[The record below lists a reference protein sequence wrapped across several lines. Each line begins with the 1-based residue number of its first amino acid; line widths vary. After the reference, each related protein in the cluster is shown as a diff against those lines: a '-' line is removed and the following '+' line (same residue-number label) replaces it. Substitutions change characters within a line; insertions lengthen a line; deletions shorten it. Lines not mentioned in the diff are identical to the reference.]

1 MTERTL
7 SIIKPDGVQ
16 RGLVGEILKRFEE
29 AGFKLVGMK
38 MVRLGRAQARAF
50 YRVHE
55 GKPFFEGLTDF
66 MSSGP
71 CVAVVL
77 EGDDVIGRYREMMGA
92 TDPAQAEGGTIRKAF
107 ATDGQKNVVHGSD
120 SPETARWEI
129 GYFFTRFELTGP

>member
-7 SIIKPDGVQ
+7 SIIKPDGVR

-29 AGFKLVGMK
+29 AEFKLVGMK
-38 MVRLGRAQARAF
+38 MVHLGKAQARAF

-55 GKPFFEGLTDF
+55 GKSFFEGLTDF

-71 CVAVVL
+71 CVAVVI

-92 TDPAQAEGGTIRKAF
+92 TDPVQAEAGTIRKAF

-129 GYFFTRFELTGP
+129 GYFFSRLELTGP